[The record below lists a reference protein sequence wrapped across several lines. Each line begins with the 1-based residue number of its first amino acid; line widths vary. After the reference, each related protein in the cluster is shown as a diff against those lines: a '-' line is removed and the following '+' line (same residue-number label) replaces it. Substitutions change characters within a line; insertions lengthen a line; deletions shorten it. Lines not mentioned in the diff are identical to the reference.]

1 MLIGP
6 LMTPVLA
13 LSASLAMGWPRQ
25 SAHRFGGLLA
35 ATVGAVG
42 IAWAIGTVTPQAGL
56 TGEVLSRTSPDLRD
70 LVVALAAGFGGAYV
84 TVRRNMSGS
93 LPGVAVAVALVPPL
107 GAVGL
112 ALAAGQPQ
120 LARGAALLYGANLA
134 AIVLSGLAVLL
145 FTGFVP
151 APRLTL
157 SWGRVLLGA
166 AGAAF
171 VVVAIASP
179 WPKRRPT
186 PSATPAVRRRSI
198 GGWRAG

>member
-107 GAVGL
+107 GAV
-112 ALAAGQPQ
+112 
-120 LARGAALLYGANLA
+120 AALLYGANLA

-186 PSATPAVRRRSI
+186 PSATPAGRRRAI
-198 GGWRAG
+198 GGGRAG